1 MTKGFTLL
9 EVVVAT
15 FIAISLMSVVTIMI
29 VYFSR
34 NYSFSL
40 EQYEAIQSAQPTLTQ
55 IIREIREARSA
66 DNGAWP
72 LEKTTDN
79 ELIFFS
85 DVTGDSRTDRVRYL
99 LSNGQLIRGVIEPTA
114 VPVGYPAGNESIATI
129 ISNVNNGSTP
139 MFTYYN
145 DAWPGDTANNP
156 LVISNRILQ
165 TSYIQVY
172 LRLDTNP
179 QSQTQPFELTSGV
192 HIRSLKVNL

>member
-72 LEKTTDN
+72 LEKTADN

-99 LSNGQLIRGVIEPTA
+99 LSGGQLIRGVIEPTT
-114 VPVGYPAGNESIATI
+114 VPVSYPAGNETVSTI
-129 ISNVNNGSTP
+129 ISNVNNGPNP

-145 DAWPGDTANNP
+145 DAWPADTTNNP
-156 LVISNRILQ
+156 LAIATRILQ

-172 LRLDTNP
+172 LRLDINP
-179 QSQTQPFELTSGV
+179 QSQTLPYELTSGV